1 MDSANTT
8 VGLTTAAIQI
18 VQMDITRWILY
29 LVAALIGGLA
39 SSLVNN
45 KGAIKRMGWDDPDP
59 QKRKQLE
66 MGLIADLA
74 SGVAAALGILW
85 MMTPQTFFQLIGIGA
100 VAGYGGSAI
109 LQALVNRLAADVS
122 KTEKEKVENE
132 KKSLEDAKK
141 QLDEKTTKIAQAEK
155 DLDKK
160 KAEISIIEKIAEVK
174 KKLGSGG

>member
-1 MDSANTT
+1 MPGDNIT
-8 VGLTTAAIQI
+8 VGLTTAAIQV
-18 VQMDITRWILY
+18 VQMDTTRWILY

-39 SSLVNN
+39 SSLINN
-45 KGAIKRMGWDDPDP
+45 KGAIERMGWDDPDP
-59 QKRKQLE
+59 QKRKQLKL
-66 MGLIADLA
+66 GLIADLA
-74 SGVAAALGILW
+74 AGIAASLGILW

-122 KTEKEKVENE
+122 RTEKEKAENE
-132 KKSLEDAKK
+132 RDSLEDIKK

-174 KKLGSGG
+174 KKLG